1 MDVSANF
8 GQLKDHHGVWDAL
21 TLEVEGA
28 RHMCTTPL
36 AHTSS
41 LHGVN
46 NSTKPHSFHWPYR
59 THKCSPHLLWGWSNI
74 ASSHHRHTVE
84 LLTFLSFLWPHNLH
98 NHTDLLHCKRLAL
111 LLQTAK
117 TKENEVTHCTSLYKQ
132 TSKPFAKNSQI
143 NKRIIVTVAFPTVQS
158 SCRASIYNTTPKYLQ
173 NREARFDEIFESY
186 RIGRRIHNH
195 KTVDQL

>member
-74 ASSHHRHTVE
+74 ASI
-84 LLTFLSFLWPHNLH
+84 LTSQTHSRAPHISVFP
-98 NHTDLLHCKRLAL
+98 LA
-111 LLQTAK
+111 
-117 TKENEVTHCTSLYKQ
+117 
-132 TSKPFAKNSQI
+132 P
-143 NKRIIVTVAFPTVQS
+143 QS
-158 SCRASIYNTTPKYLQ
+158 AQ
-173 NREARFDEIFESY
+173 SY
-186 RIGRRIHNH
+186 RFVALQ
-195 KTVDQL
+195 KASAATVDC